1 MKQSRCERCIY
12 RSAPGMPY
20 RCNYA
25 AITGHT
31 RKAVP
36 PGRCRKFR
44 EGERIDPDKRE
55 PRSTPDKKRE
65 ACAPEQKARNGMPRR
80 QQRTPGPKPKY
91 DWEEA
96 RRLYGQGANDGQ
108 IGRALGCR
116 PQLVCA
122 WRRRWGLP
130 ANSMVGSHGTR
141 TDCKKEAD
149 S

>member
-1 MKQSRCERCIY
+1 
-12 RSAPGMPY
+12 
-20 RCNYA
+20 
-25 AITGHT
+25 
-31 RKAVP
+31 
-36 PGRCRKFR
+36 
-44 EGERIDPDKRE
+44 
-55 PRSTPDKKRE
+55 
-65 ACAPEQKARNGMPRR
+65 MPRR